1 MMTKHGA
8 CLNTQIL
15 GKALSLA
22 YPMMVFV
29 TALRP
34 RGSTLYL
41 LPRCYIS
48 C

>member
-1 MMTKHGA
+1 MMAKHRA

-15 GKALSLA
+15 GNALSLA
-22 YPMMVFV
+22 YPVTVLV

-34 RGSTLYL
+34 RGSILHL